1 MHNFGPASKQ
11 KNLVE
16 SNDEILNWVN
26 CLELLETSFYKIKTL
41 YFARI
46 KLGLNQSQH
55 ISSTEYHGK
64 IERKNRVFKKSCYTS
79 IVEIENDPITI
90 TSQSMVDKLK

>member
-55 ISSTEYHGK
+55 ISSQSTTEKSSVK
-64 IERKNRVFKKSCYTS
+64 IECSRNIVTRV
-79 IVEIENDPITI
+79 
-90 TSQSMVDKLK
+90 